1 VRTAR
6 RREQSFCQNRMRQRA
21 GFSDLQIS
29 DLRFQIQDSKF
40 KIQKQNA
47 RPAYLKVGERR
58 IQLVRLN
65 NSSLKSR
72 YCAG

>member
-1 VRTAR
+1 
-6 RREQSFCQNRMRQRA
+6 MRQRA

-58 IQLVRLN
+58 IQLVRL
-65 NSSLKSR
+65 
-72 YCAG
+72 